1 MQITNR
7 FFAGNQPLQKTPLNK
22 TPLHRKKH
30 AYCVSEKQGSPHPK
44 TLPPTRAKNIFPCNQ
59 CKKHW
64 LPTRKPAV
72 FFAGRWQRGFS
83 VGNAGKPIQ
92 ENQTTH
98 AIQSILIS
106 AKPFFSENTHTYIY
120 IYIYITTL
128 FVIVQIFI
136 DSVIQIIIKI
146 ITATTAA
153 TKNYIKII
161 TNIQKITLSAW
172 KRAFFKTFFF
182 KQMC

>member
-1 MQITNR
+1 MQPVQKTLVTHTKAGSFFCWPLAAR
-7 FFAGNQPLQKTPLNK
+7 FFL
-22 TPLHRKKH
+22 
-30 AYCVSEKQGSPHPK
+30 
-44 TLPPTRAKNIFPCNQ
+44 
-59 CKKHW
+59 
-64 LPTRKPAV
+64 
-72 FFAGRWQRGFS
+72 

-106 AKPFFSENTHTYIY
+106 AKPFFSENTHTHIY

-182 KQMC
+182 QTNVLKNGMHRHGQKIQMR